1 MKLLYFKTKKNQEIM
16 PIKDV
21 LKKDFWNSDKLILK
35 RFKSSKFIFIIMWL
49 LFFLNYFLLSNF
61 LKSEIF
67 SEILPLTYVCFVTS
81 IILITY
87 YAIKIKFKE
96 KINIISSIV
105 LGIILIIIWLIL
117 SIPFLVDSKTLS
129 NLI

>member
-16 PIKDV
+16 TIKDV

-35 RFKSSKFIFIIMWL
+35 RFKSSKFLFIIMWF
-49 LFFLNYFLLSNF
+49 LFFLDFFLLSNF
-61 LKSEIF
+61 PKTNFFNL
-67 SEILPLTYVCFVTS
+67 ILPILYVCFIVS
-81 IILITY
+81 LLFITY
-87 YAIKIKFKE
+87 YSIKIKFKE
-96 KINIISSIV
+96 KINLIYSIIIW
-105 LGIILIIIWLIL
+105 IILLIIWLIL